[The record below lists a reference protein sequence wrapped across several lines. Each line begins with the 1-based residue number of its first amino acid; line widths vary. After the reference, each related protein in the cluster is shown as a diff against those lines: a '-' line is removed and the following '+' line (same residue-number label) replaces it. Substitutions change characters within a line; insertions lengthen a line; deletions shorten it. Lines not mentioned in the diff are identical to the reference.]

1 MRGPF
6 VSRQLKRGFQ
16 NVHHKLDFPGGAGGI
31 GRAAAQ
37 IMGRQGASLFIT
49 DVGSEAGE
57 TAVAGWRERGI
68 EAAFI
73 PADLTDVAQIRALF
87 RRVEEQA
94 RRIDVLVT
102 CAGISSLTPAPEIS
116 PEEWDRVFAVN
127 LKAVFFCCQEA
138 LRSMVKRKQGKIVT
152 VASAAA
158 KIGGVA
164 VGAHYSASK
173 AGISCLTK
181 SLALYGA
188 AHGINVNCV
197 CPGPT
202 ETPMTDAWGKAI
214 NTEFA
219 QKIPFKRYGTPEEI
233 AEVIAFLASE
243 RASYVTGETVDVN
256 GGLVMD

>member
-1 MRGPF
+1 
-6 VSRQLKRGFQ
+6 VEFQ
-16 NVHHKLDFPGGAGGI
+16 DKTVVITGGAGGI

-37 IMGRQGASLFIT
+37 IMGRQGACLFIT
-49 DVGSEAGE
+49 DVGGEAGE
-57 TAVAGWRERGI
+57 EAVALWRGGGI
-68 EAAFI
+68 AATFI
-73 PADLTDVAQIRALF
+73 RADLTDPAEIRALF
-87 RRVEEQA
+87 RRVEQEA
-94 RRIDVLVT
+94 GRIDVLVT
-102 CAGISSLTPAPEIS
+102 CAGISSLTRVPEIS

-138 LRSMVKRKQGKIVT
+138 LRTMVERKRGKIVT
-152 VASAAA
+152 IASAAA

-173 AGISCLTK
+173 AGIICLTK
-181 SLALYGA
+181 SLALYA
-188 AHGINVNCV
+188 APFGINVNCV

-202 ETPMTDAWGKAI
+202 ETAMTDAWGEAI

-219 QKIPFKRYGTPEEI
+219 RKIPFKRYGTPEEI

-243 RASYVTGETVDVN
+243 RASYLTGETVDVN

>member
-1 MRGPF
+1 VEFRG
-6 VSRQLKRGFQ
+6 K
-16 NVHHKLDFPGGAGGI
+16 NVVITGGAGGI

-37 IMGRQGASLFIT
+37 IMGGQGARVFIT
-49 DVGSEAGE
+49 DVGTQAGE
-57 TAVAGWRERGI
+57 EAVARWREAGI

-73 PADLTDVAQIRALF
+73 PADLTDVTRVRALF
-87 RRVEEQA
+87 RRVEEEA
-94 RRIDVLVT
+94 GCIDVLVT
-102 CAGISSLTPAPEIS
+102 CAGISSLTRVPEIT
-116 PEEWDRVFAVN
+116 PEEWDSVFAVN

-138 LRSMVKRKQGKIVT
+138 LRTMVERKQGKIVT

-173 AGISCLTK
+173 AGIICLTK

-188 AHGINVNCV
+188 PFGVNVNCV

-202 ETPMTDAWGKAI
+202 ETPMTDAWGQEI

-219 QKIPFKRYGTPEEI
+219 RKIPFKRYGTPEEV

-243 RASYVTGETVDVN
+243 RSAYMTGETVDVN